1 MGKSKK
7 KKTNYSPF
15 KKKMNKD
22 VFSLEEK
29 NIIKK
34 RIVQI
39 IITKKQLE
47 LCKSLFSWDLRTD
60 WQNKVKELDA
70 IEVRMSEYQIF

>member
-1 MGKSKK
+1 
-7 KKTNYSPF
+7 
-15 KKKMNKD
+15 MNKD

-39 IITKKQLE
+39 NKITKNNLNYAKVYLAGDLE
-47 LCKSLFSWDLRTD
+47 QIGKTKLKS
-60 WQNKVKELDA
+60 
-70 IEVRMSEYQIF
+70 

>member
-1 MGKSKK
+1 
-7 KKTNYSPF
+7 
-15 KKKMNKD
+15 MNKD

-39 IITKKQLE
+39 NKITKQLE
-47 LCKSLFSWDLRTD
+47 L
-60 WQNKVKELDA
+60 
-70 IEVRMSEYQIF
+70 

>member
-1 MGKSKK
+1 M
-7 KKTNYSPF
+7 F
-15 KKKMNKD
+15 
-22 VFSLEEK
+22 FLEEK

-39 IITKKQLE
+39 NKITKKQLE
-47 LCKSLFSWDLRTD
+47 LCKSLFSWGFRTD

-70 IEVRMSEYQIF
+70 IEVRMSEISF

>member
-1 MGKSKK
+1 
-7 KKTNYSPF
+7 
-15 KKKMNKD
+15 MNKD

-39 IITKKQLE
+39 NKIKKKQLE
-47 LCKSLFSWDLRTD
+47 LCKSLFSYL
-60 WQNKVKELDA
+60 E
-70 IEVRMSEYQIF
+70 QIGKTKLKS